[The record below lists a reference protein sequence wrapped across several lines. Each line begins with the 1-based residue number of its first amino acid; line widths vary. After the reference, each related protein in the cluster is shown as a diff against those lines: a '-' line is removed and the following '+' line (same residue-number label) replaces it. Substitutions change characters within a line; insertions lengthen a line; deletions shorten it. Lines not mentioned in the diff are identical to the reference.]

1 MGRNYE
7 DNERYRIFARRALLL
22 GGGKAVLLSALVGRM
37 YYLQVVESER
47 YRTLAEENRINLKLL
62 APPRGRIVDRFGKP
76 LAANRQNFRVVLLG
90 ENSEDPE
97 ASLAGLGEII
107 EVTER
112 DLKRVRREMER
123 KRPFVPVT
131 VRDNLSWEELARV
144 EVNLAGLPGISIEE
158 GETRSYPFGP
168 SAAHV
173 LGYVGPVAESELTGD
188 PLLEL
193 PGFRIGKSG
202 IERQYDSL
210 LRGQAGTS
218 QVEVNAYGRVI
229 RELTRVEGQA
239 GQELVLTV
247 DTGLQT
253 FAHQRLMG
261 ERSAAVVVL
270 DVQSGDVLAL
280 SSVPSFDPRAFNIG
294 LSSDEWDALVKDPLH
309 PLTNKSINGA
319 FAPGSTFKMIV
330 ALAAMEMGIDPDHKA
345 YCPGFMKLGRARFH
359 CWKKWGH
366 GWLDMVGGIQ
376 QSCDVYFYDLARK
389 VGIDRISDMAM
400 RMGLGARSGVDLPH
414 ERDGTMPTR
423 AWKLATIGEPWQGG
437 ETLVTAIGQGFVL
450 ATPMQLAVMAAR
462 LATGRAVTPRLT
474 RGVLQANRDAVPST
488 DDEANRVAEPQ
499 FEPLGIKDTHLQV
512 VHKAMD
518 AVSNHPR
525 GTAYNYRIEEEGW
538 HLAGKTGTSQVRRI
552 SLAERAT
559 GVLKNEELPWRYR
572 DHGLFICFA
581 PVEKPRYA
589 CAVVVEHGGGSKV
602 AAPIARDIILEAQR
616 RRSADR
622 ATVPL
627 FAGTPDAQEA

>member
-1 MGRNYE
+1 M
-7 DNERYRIFARRALLL
+7 
-22 GGGKAVLLSALVGRM
+22 
-37 YYLQVVESER
+37 
-47 YRTLAEENRINLKLL
+47 
-62 APPRGRIVDRFGKP
+62 APPRGRIVDRFGDP

-90 ENSEDPE
+90 ENSDDPE
-97 ASLAGLGEII
+97 ASIAALGEIV
-107 EVTER
+107 ELTER
-112 DLKRVRREMER
+112 DLRRLRREMRR

-131 VRDNLSWEELARV
+131 VRENLSWEELARV
-144 EVNLAGLPGISIEE
+144 EVSSAGLPGISIEE

-168 SAAHV
+168 SVAHV
-173 LGYVGPVAESELTGD
+173 LGYVGAVAEDELTGD

-202 IERQYDSL
+202 IERRYDRL
-210 LRGQAGTS
+210 LRGVAGTS

-229 RELTRVEGQA
+229 RELNRVEGEP
-239 GQELVLTV
+239 GKELVLTV
-247 DTGLQT
+247 DSGLQT
-253 FAHQRLMG
+253 FAHQRLMS
-261 ERSAAVVVL
+261 ERSAAAVVL
-270 DVQSGDVLAL
+270 DVENGDVLAL
-280 SSVPSFDPRAFNIG
+280 SSVPSFDPSAFNIG
-294 LSSDEWDALVKDPLH
+294 LSGEEWNALVKDPLH

-330 ALAAMEMGIDPDHKA
+330 ALAAMEMGIGPDNKA

-389 VGIDRISDMAM
+389 VGIDRISDMAI
-400 RMGLGARSGVDLPH
+400 RLGLGSPTGIDLPH
-414 ERDGTMPTR
+414 EREGTIPTR
-423 AWKLATIGEPWQGG
+423 AWKLAMIGEPWQGG

-450 ATPMQLAVMAAR
+450 ATPIQLAVMAAR
-462 LATGRAVTPRLT
+462 LATGRRVTPRLT
-474 RGVLQANRDAVPST
+474 RGILEPSEAAPEEAVQSA
-488 DDEANRVAEPQ
+488 DEPLPEPQ
-499 FEPLGIKDTHLQV
+499 FESLDFNPVHLEV
-512 VHKAMD
+512 IHEAME

-538 HLAGKTGTSQVRRI
+538 RLAGKTGTSQVRRI

-581 PVEKPRYA
+581 PVHKPRYA

-602 AAPIARDIILEAQR
+602 AAPIARDIVLEAQR
-616 RRSADR
+616 RGTAERPAI
-622 ATVPL
+622 PL
-627 FAGTPDAQEA
+627 VAGIADAQEA